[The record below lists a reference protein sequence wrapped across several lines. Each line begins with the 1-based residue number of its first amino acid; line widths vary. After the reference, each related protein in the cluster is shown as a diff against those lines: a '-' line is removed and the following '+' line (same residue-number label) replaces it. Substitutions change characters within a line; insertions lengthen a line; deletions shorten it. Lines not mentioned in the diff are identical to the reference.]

1 MKFIKSSDTADSSCH
16 GTAANMYSGNDF
28 RVVVCG
34 YKRLYD
40 LYVITHEIG
49 HLQQYMLTQ
58 NKPAPFQTGN
68 SVIQETIGDS
78 IFLALMTPMHLNRL
92 KLIDDASLFPSPE
105 NNFDL
110 HQLMHMAML
119 KVPEVPFAFVFETF
133 RFNLFAER
141 IDMEHSNDYFWDLT
155 RKFQRIEPPN
165 ESINRHQLFDVA
177 AKFHFAANVPYARY
191 FFANILQ
198 YQVYRGLCEATL
210 YGRVKGNQ
218 TLNMPL
224 HKCDIYGSRRAG
236 KLLK

>member
-1 MKFIKSSDTADSSCH
+1 
-16 GTAANMYSGNDF
+16 MYSGNDF

-49 HLQQYMLTQ
+49 HLQQYMLSQ
-58 NKPAPFQTGN
+58 NKPAPFQAGN

-78 IFLALMTPMHLNRL
+78 LFLAIMTPMHLNRL

-119 KVPEVPFAFVFETF
+119 KIPEIPFAFVFETF

-141 IDMEHSNDYFWDLT
+141 VDMEHSNDYFWDLT
-155 RKFQRIEPPN
+155 RKFQRIEPPI
-165 ESINRHQLFDVA
+165 ESIDRHQLFDVS